1 MQTNIAIKSLLLS
14 AILINLTACSEST
27 DPETLSNQAG
37 INPVT
42 TETGDSTTNSG
53 GSEGTNTTTT
63 GGTTVTPPAD
73 GTQTTG
79 AISALTNSV
88 PQVVTSACDALP
100 VSDAVQSNDVS
111 APTAITTA
119 QLVNARI
126 DPDSAA
132 NTEHFW
138 SIDLQPGFYHVV
150 LESSR
155 IDDRSSNLGIELTD
169 LRGFETADDVQ
180 IIQGNEIDFRART
193 YAFIEVEQ
201 ARTVV
206 LRAEPS
212 FAAQEYSLAIFENG
226 SAVPSPFFTN
236 CPDIAP
242 LSLGT
247 TESLAL
253 PESSSIADDRWYQ
266 IELDAIDHLLLSSA
280 SRTDGRDSNI
290 IYTFTYLDQFGQISR
305 IETASQVNEIGV
317 SANGSGSLNRS
328 EPGNVWIRLRNNNAE
343 LTMEFTLNPES

>member
-1 MQTNIAIKSLLLS
+1 VQTNIAIKSLLLS

-88 PQVVTSACDALP
+88 PQV
-100 VSDAVQSNDVS
+100 
-111 APTAITTA
+111 
-119 QLVNARI
+119 I

-253 PESSSIADDRWYQ
+253 PASSSIADDRWYQ